1 MHADNSGNFMGLIE
15 KYNIHNAQKGDSESF
30 EKLVKAHYQTLYRFT
45 LSITRGNEN
54 IASDV
59 LQNALIKAFESISG
73 FQGKCSFTSWLWVI
87 IKNEF
92 ITHLRKESG
101 HAFFSANQTEGDA
114 VDTDLPSAEENIH
127 EEQRKENLTKMIEQL
142 PENYKEIITM
152 VELSGMSYV
161 EASEF
166 LDIPVGSIK
175 SRLSRARDELHR
187 LVEKNMEL
195 F

>member
-1 MHADNSGNFMGLIE
+1 MGLIE
-15 KYNIHNAQKGDSESF
+15 KYNIHKAQKGDSESF
-30 EKLVKAHYQTLYRFT
+30 EKLVKTHYQTLYRFA

-54 IASDV
+54 IASDI
-59 LQNALIKAFESISG
+59 LQNALIKAFESIDS

-101 HAFFSANQTEGDA
+101 HAFFSANQIEGDTA
-114 VDTDLPSAEENIH
+114 DSDLPSAEENIH

-152 VELSGMSYV
+152 VELAGMSYI